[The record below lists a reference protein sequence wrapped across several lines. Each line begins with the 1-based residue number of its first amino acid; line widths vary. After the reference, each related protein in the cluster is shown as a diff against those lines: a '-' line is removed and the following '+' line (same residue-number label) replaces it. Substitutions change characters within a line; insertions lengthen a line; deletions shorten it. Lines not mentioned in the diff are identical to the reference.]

1 MTDADVLQ
9 AVKLS
14 MGITATMY
22 DSEITSLISAAKLDL
37 QLALG
42 KEVDQSDAL
51 VLQAI
56 KTYCRMSFRSPSD
69 YDRLRASYE
78 AQKGMLQIATG
89 YTDWGDIDGQS

>member
-1 MTDADVLQ
+1 MADTTTLT

-14 MGITATMY
+14 MGITATVY
-22 DSEITSLISAAKLDL
+22 DTEISALIDAAKLDL

-42 KEVDQSDAL
+42 TTVDESDAL
-51 VLQAI
+51 ILQAI
-56 KTYCRMSFRSPSD
+56 KTYCRMSFRSPAD

-89 YTDWGDIDGQS
+89 YTDWGDLDGQG

>member
-1 MTDADVLQ
+1 MADTTTLA

-14 MGITATMY
+14 MGITATIY
-22 DSEITSLISAAKLDL
+22 DSEISSLIDAAKLDL

-56 KTYCRMSFRSPSD
+56 KTYCRMSFRSPTD

-89 YTDWGDIDGQS
+89 YTDWGDIDGEG